1 MIADDETRFH
11 IDKLEKELY
20 ELKEQQKK
28 NTEVIRGLDILL
40 STTRDKVK
48 DLETEIQ
55 ILKDGGNI

>member
-1 MIADDETRFH
+1 MIADDETRFY

-20 ELKEQQKK
+20 GLKEQQKK
-28 NTEVIRGLDILL
+28 NTEVIRGLDTLL

>member
-1 MIADDETRFH
+1 MIVDDETRFH

-20 ELKEQQKK
+20 GLKERQKK
-28 NTEVIRGLDILL
+28 NTEVIRGLDKLL